1 MIRAVLFDLDDTLF
15 DHQYCSRAALAGVR
29 AMHPAFEHMGA
40 DDFERAHS
48 ALLEALHLDVM
59 IGRLD
64 PDVARIERFRRLYQ
78 MAGIEPD
85 AGLSSRTAASYRE
98 GFLASRRTISGAAEL
113 LAGVRARAR
122 VGIVSNNLLDEQR
135 DKLAHC
141 GLAPYVDVL
150 VVSEEAG
157 ISKPD
162 PGIFATALS
171 RLDCRAD
178 DAVMLGDS
186 WAADIRGAM
195 AAGIRPVWLNRTGGD
210 APAGAPS
217 VTTITSLEPTATVMG
232 LIFGEARI

>member
-29 AMHPAFEHMGA
+29 TMHPAFEGMGA

-48 ALLEALHLDVM
+48 TLLEALHLDVM

-85 AGLSSRTAASYRE
+85 AGLSRRAAASYRE
-98 GFLASRRTISGAAEL
+98 GFLASRRPISGAVEL
-113 LAGVRARAR
+113 LAAVRARAR

-171 RLDCRAD
+171 RLDSRAD

-210 APAGAPS
+210 VPAGAAS
-217 VTTITSLEPTATVMG
+217 VAMITSLEPTAMVMR